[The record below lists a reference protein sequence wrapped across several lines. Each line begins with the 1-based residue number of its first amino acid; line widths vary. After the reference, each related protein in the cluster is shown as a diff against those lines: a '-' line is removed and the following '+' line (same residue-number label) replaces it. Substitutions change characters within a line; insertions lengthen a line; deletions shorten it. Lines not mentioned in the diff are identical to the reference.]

1 MKKIFFAFLM
11 SAVVLFAGCISED
24 EGSYD
29 TGKTTVKSI
38 SSPLDIVP
46 KSSEKVIYTETDG
59 IIKLF
64 WKDSKLINAYKKVAK
79 NNGINVDDI
88 EYTIQADNAYIL
100 KGYGLDEYKF
110 MDNLGLKYKEKEQDA
125 RYTQEL

>member
-1 MKKIFFAFLM
+1 MKRIFFAFLM
-11 SAVVLFAGCISED
+11 SMVVLFAGCISED

-29 TGKTTVKSI
+29 TGKTTVKYI

-46 KSSEKVIYTETDG
+46 ESSEKVIYTETDG

-64 WKDSKLINAYKKVAK
+64 GKDSKLINAYKKVAK

-88 EYTIQADNAYIL
+88 EYTIQADDAYIL
-100 KGYGLDEYKF
+100 KGYGLDE
-110 MDNLGLKYKEKEQDA
+110 
-125 RYTQEL
+125 